1 MALSAQGWT
10 VLEAASP
17 EECLAMA
24 RKHRPDVLLLDVT
37 FEGQDRDGFA
47 VCREIKTG
55 NDTKAIRVIL
65 FTANDDPENRA
76 FASAVG
82 ASAFIVKPF
91 GPLDLVRLVRFVRE
105 QSTGASRMG
114 LRLVEAGVITTSQL
128 EDALKEQGSRADT
141 TRLGNILVHL
151 GFATR
156 EDVESALERE
166 RRSTLRI
173 EPAPRSR
180 VTLRLVIADDNAS
193 VRDGLREV
201 ISGEDD
207 LALVGV
213 AADGAE
219 ALRVITEHRPDL
231 VILDNEM
238 PRRSGLDVLRTVH
251 ETMPEIAIVMFTLN
265 DGIRDAALAAGA
277 AAVLPKDTPIDT
289 LLAEVRRRARPSPH
303 IKTPRSVVLTG
314 RGMGRA
320 WSTMERRRR
329 AIAAIAILLVFY
341 VGAFLLAEPA
351 LGASASLLAIPV
363 VALGGA
369 LLGPEWGVALALLS
383 AIQSAVLWQSTDH
396 QIGEP
401 ILRIGG
407 NGLGIVAL
415 VSVGAGFGAMRL
427 VRGRLD
433 SRARRVGA
441 FAEAALALSGGLDPS
456 TLAILAEAVL
466 ELVPGDAALIYV
478 PVPGGGLELVAA
490 AGVDKKVLGQRR
502 STGAVAKAF
511 RENQPAPLPS
521 VDDLA
526 IEVLGSAHAGV
537 AVPLTRPGEPPS
549 GVLVVFA
556 NRRGTYGPDQIQT
569 VTSYGSFLAALLRAS
584 PAATAVGEQPDRSQM
599 VPG

>member
-24 RKHRPDVLLLDVT
+24 RKHRPEVLLLDVT
-37 FEGQDRDGFA
+37 FEGHDRDGFA
-47 VCREIKTG
+47 VCREIKAG

-76 FASAVG
+76 FASALG
-82 ASAFIVKPF
+82 ATAFIVKPF

-128 EDALKEQGSRADT
+128 EDALKEQGSRTDT
-141 TRLGNILVHL
+141 TRLGNILVQL

-156 EDVESALERE
+156 QDVESALERE

-173 EPAPRSR
+173 DRAPHSR

-193 VRDGLREV
+193 VREGLREV
-201 ISGEDD
+201 ISGEED

-219 ALRVITEHRPDL
+219 ALRLITEHRPDL

-238 PRRSGLDVLRTVH
+238 PRRTGLEVLRAVH
-251 ETMPEIAIVMFTLN
+251 ETMPEIAIVMFTL
-265 DGIRDAALAAGA
+265 DDSIREAALGAGA
-277 AAVLPKDTPIDT
+277 AAILPKDTPIET
-289 LLAEVRRRARPSPH
+289 LLAEVRRLARPSER
-303 IKTPRSVVLTG
+303 IKGPRSVVLTG
-314 RGMGRA
+314 RGVGRA
-320 WSTMERRRR
+320 WSTLEGRRR
-329 AIAAIAILLVFY
+329 AIAAIAILLVAY
-341 VGAFLLAEPA
+341 AGAFLLAEPA

-369 LLGPEWGVALALLS
+369 LLGPEWGVVLALLS
-383 AIQSAVLWQSTDH
+383 SVQSAVLWQSTDH

-441 FAEAALALSGGLDPS
+441 FAEAALALTAGVDPS
-456 TLAILAEAVL
+456 TLGILAEAAL
-466 ELVPGDAALIYV
+466 ELVPGEAALIYV
-478 PVPGGGLELVAA
+478 PVPGGGLELVGA
-490 AGVDKKVLGQRR
+490 AGVDKKVLGLRR
-502 STGAVAKAF
+502 TTGAVAKAF
-511 RENQPAPLPS
+511 RENQATPLNA
-521 VDDLA
+521 VDEIA
-526 IEVLGSAHAGV
+526 IEVLGSARAGV
-537 AVPLTRPGEPPS
+537 AVPLSRHGEPPS

-556 NRRGTYGPDQIQT
+556 NRHAKYGPDQIQT
-569 VTSYGSFLAALLRAS
+569 VTSYGSFLAALLSAS
-584 PAATAVGEQPDRSQM
+584 PAATAVSEGSAARS
-599 VPG
+599 